1 MQLAQ
6 HLGFF
11 VALAA
16 AIVLLGTFYG
26 EPDDAAAFRALPR
39 RLVVFLGSC
48 ALVAVVM
55 LACEH
60 LFASV

>member
-1 MQLAQ
+1 MDLAQ

-11 VALAA
+11 VVLAA

-39 RLVVFLGSC
+39 RYAVFLASC
-48 ALVAVVM
+48 AVVAVVM
-55 LACEH
+55 LVCEH